1 MGNTSSSGS
10 DASSSYFSL
19 SSKKPT
25 AVRDMLGSTNDQNM
39 TAAQQKLGSLQTQI
53 SVEVNLFVEQITSEE
68 RLRDAALAANN
79 KVVAKVHWERARS
92 VKPKLAAA
100 QQALSVITA
109 QQQALYQQHLNV
121 ETMSVL
127 KMSSAMM
134 ARGGSNK
141 VESTIS
147 LVDAVSDGQEAENDV
162 ANALAGAKLSNVSV
176 ALEDD
181 DEEWNL
187 FLQQNAGGGAEG
199 VESKTSSTPMVAP
212 PYMPD
217 VPVESTQQSL
227 GLDAAAAV
235 PVEASEAL
243 CQKVAL

>member
-25 AVRDMLGSTNDQNM
+25 AVRDMLGSATDQNM

-121 ETMSVL
+121 ETMEVL

-176 ALEDD
+176 AQEDD

-187 FLQQNAGGGAEG
+187 FLQQNAGGGE
-199 VESKTSSTPMVAP
+199 VKTSTPMVVP
-212 PYMPD
+212 PYMPE
-217 VPVESTQQSL
+217 VPGGSTQESF
-227 GLDAAAAV
+227 GLDAS
-235 PVEASEAL
+235 EAS
-243 CQKVAL
+243 CQKKAAEAPQVPHVAL